1 MEEIIEQQNDLIF
14 NEKIKSHL
22 LVYAKW
28 SKFLGIIAYIGAG
41 FMVLLGFAYLFISA
55 LTASQPL
62 STIYKVFM
70 FGIMLVCGII
80 YAIGANYMLRSSKQ
94 LKHGILTNNQEST
107 ENGIGYQKK
116 LFRFI
121 GIVTIVGLCLYPIM
135 IAVII
140 YFTSN
145 NILYNM

>member
-1 MEEIIEQQNDLIF
+1 MEEIIGQQNDLII
-14 NEKIKSHL
+14 NEKIKSDL

-28 SKFLGIIAYIGAG
+28 SKFLGIMAYIGAG
-41 FMVLLGFAYLFISA
+41 LMILLGFAYLFIGS
-55 LTASQPL
+55 LTAFQHS
-62 STIYKVFM
+62 STIYKGFM
-70 FGIMLVCGII
+70 FIIMLVCGII
-80 YAIGANYMLRSSKQ
+80 YAIGANYMLSSSKQ

-140 YFTSN
+140 YFASS
-145 NILYNM
+145 NILCNM